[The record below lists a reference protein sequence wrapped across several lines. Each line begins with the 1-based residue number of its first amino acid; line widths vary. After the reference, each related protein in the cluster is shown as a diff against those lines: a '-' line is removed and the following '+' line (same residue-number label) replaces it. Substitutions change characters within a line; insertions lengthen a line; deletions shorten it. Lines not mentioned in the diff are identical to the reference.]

1 MNSQKTIKESI
12 ELEGVGLHNGL
23 KVKLCIKPA
32 DVDTG
37 IKFKRVD
44 VESSKNIIEANYQ
57 NVISPILCTKI
68 ENSYGVSVSTIE
80 HLMAAFYGEGIDNA
94 IVELDASEVPIMD
107 GSSFDFVESIRS
119 AGTENQKSPKRFIK
133 VLKKVELKDKQKSIS
148 IEPLNDDAKVAISEE
163 VDSLFTKY
171 GDKFSDIDR
180 TEIKQLLYSKDPM
193 DALKKA
199 HAYLQEQKVPGIA
212 PPAMILKKY
221 QSDAAVKRH
230 IGEALSMLNDY
241 TKPED
246 SDKSISEIIKD
257 AAGFFKGRLT
267 EKAKHPLY
275 QKFMAIATAGTLTKR
290 HDLIGSQM
298 TEGEL
303 RFTEPMFVS
312 PHDTPA
318 SLRVKLET
326 LLADA
331 TFNMDLTQRMF
342 SEEAGYNASLWTEG
356 GFNSAADMGK

>member
-133 VLKKVELKDKQKSIS
+133 VLKKVEIKDGSKSIS
-148 IEPLNDDAKVAISEE
+148 IEPLVKDLIIDFEIVYKNPLIRTRRKEFKLSN
-163 VDSLFTKY
+163 
-171 GDKFSDIDR
+171 GDLNSIYNSRTFCLYKDIDQIR
-180 TEIKQLLYSKDPM
+180 SQGLAKGGSLDNAIVVKEDEILNEDGLRNRHEFVGHKILDCLGDLMLSGHRIHGHVKTSQGGHQLTNLLLRELFSKDSAWEFETFEATKEDIKEKSYPR
-193 DALKKA
+193 
-199 HAYLQEQKVPGIA
+199 
-212 PPAMILKKY
+212 
-221 QSDAAVKRH
+221 SAV
-230 IGEALSMLNDY
+230 I
-241 TKPED
+241 
-246 SDKSISEIIKD
+246 
-257 AAGFFKGRLT
+257 
-267 EKAKHPLY
+267 
-275 QKFMAIATAGTLTKR
+275 
-290 HDLIGSQM
+290 
-298 TEGEL
+298 
-303 RFTEPMFVS
+303 
-312 PHDTPA
+312 
-318 SLRVKLET
+318 
-326 LLADA
+326 
-331 TFNMDLTQRMF
+331 
-342 SEEAGYNASLWTEG
+342 NA
-356 GFNSAADMGK
+356 